1 MPDSQAGEPDME
13 LRTLSCWRNS
23 MIKLF
28 SILGVTSQQVW
39 DLILLQKCP
48 SYHLPVAFCLW
59 IKISFQYVSVFYCV
73 LVFYQYVLAII
84 SLICG
89 ALLHFRM
96 VGTNLVPAQRSL
108 SDGGSHPPLELLP
121 VSKVLL
127 PESAHRERSFYGG
140 PAPLLTCSPQ
150 LLLASLE
157 GPGFF

>member
-1 MPDSQAGEPDME
+1 ME

-48 SYHLPVAFCLW
+48 FYHLLVASSLSLDINIFSVCSSLLLCSSLLPVCAGHYLFDIWCAD
-59 IKISFQYVSVFYCV
+59 I
-73 LVFYQYVLAII
+73 A
-84 SLICG
+84 